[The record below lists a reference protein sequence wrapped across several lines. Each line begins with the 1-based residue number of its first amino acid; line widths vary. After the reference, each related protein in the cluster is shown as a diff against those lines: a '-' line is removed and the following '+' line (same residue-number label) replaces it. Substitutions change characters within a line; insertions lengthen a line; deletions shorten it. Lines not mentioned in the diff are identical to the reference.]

1 MGEMRRREEIE
12 AGTDEPQLSAR
23 PDDAETPGPAALRE
37 EIARLDRE
45 QMECTARRNDAE
57 SQARG
62 LRELLDV
69 LPRKLP
75 QAASWALGNLIHD
88 ARRAQLMAPLSTPT
102 GAGMATG
109 AGMVSGSGGASGSQ
123 HRR

>member
-1 MGEMRRREEIE
+1 MGEMRRQEEIE
-12 AGTDEPQLSAR
+12 AGTNEPQLSAR
-23 PDDAETPGPAALRE
+23 PDDAETPGPAALRA

-45 QMECTARRNDAE
+45 QLECTARRNDAE

-75 QAASWALGNLIHD
+75 QAASWALANLIED
-88 ARRAQLMAPLSTPT
+88 ARRYQTSLVPPLSAPT
-102 GAGMATG
+102 GAGML
-109 AGMVSGSGGASGSQ
+109 SGSGGASGSQ